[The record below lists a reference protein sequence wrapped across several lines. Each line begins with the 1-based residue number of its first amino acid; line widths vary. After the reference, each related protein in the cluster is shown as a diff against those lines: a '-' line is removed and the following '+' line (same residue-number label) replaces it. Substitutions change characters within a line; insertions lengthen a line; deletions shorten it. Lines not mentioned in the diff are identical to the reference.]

1 MADDVERVLDAT
13 DIVALITEHVTLKRS
28 GRRWVGLCPFHSEDT
43 ASFSV
48 NQEDGVYYCF
58 GCQAKG
64 NAITFVKETS
74 RVNFVE
80 ALSILAEKA
89 GITLSKDSGYDS
101 KSAERRASL
110 HRLLERASE
119 YFVESL
125 KDDKGGQQAREYLA
139 SRGIEQACWDT
150 FQIGWSPSARFNIGQ
165 ILKFPADLVVEAGLG
180 YQDQSGNLRDYL
192 RSRIVFPI
200 RDTSGAVI
208 GFGGRILPDALK
220 SLQPDQSQ
228 PPKYKNSPETLLYSK
243 RRVLYGL
250 DLAKSEIVKNGE
262 VVVCEGYTDVIVMH
276 QSGIRNAVATCGT
289 ALSQEHFERLKN
301 FAKRIVLSYDADKA
315 GQDAIE
321 RLYQFE
327 NKHNVELYV
336 ASLPGGKD
344 PAEIGVKDP
353 VSLVKAVGESKP
365 FLRFRVERVIDKGD
379 LTTSEGRARAA
390 DAALA
395 LVAEHP
401 NPLVRNDYVSSIASL
416 SGLDLKSVE
425 SRYRDLQSRAQHSAT
440 GGNGVALMR
449 AGSLRSHRHRAA
461 RPAIESLRLLVH
473 DPKVYSEFI
482 IPELFEEDAQVSL
495 AQLMAR
501 AESVKE
507 AAIAVEDKG
516 GEVAR
521 LFFELASEEREVDPL
536 DVVSR
541 QVEVAAT
548 REIRRLSSRIRS
560 RDFDGAQL
568 QKVVG
573 EIGEVRMWVEQLRDS
588 PKRDVACG
596 MLISWLGKKRIFAGE
611 AELEEHN
618 ELI

>member
-1 MADDVERVLDAT
+1 MADDVQRVLDAT
-13 DIVALITEHVTLKRS
+13 DLVALITEHVTLKKS

-64 NAITFVKETS
+64 NAITFVRETS
-74 RVNFVE
+74 HVNFVE
-80 ALSILAEKA
+80 ALSILADRA

-101 KSAERRASL
+101 RSAERRATL
-110 HRLLERASE
+110 HRLLERATE

-125 KDDKGGQQAREYLA
+125 KDDKAGKQAREYLL
-139 SRGIEQACWDT
+139 SRGIEQSSWDT

-200 RDTSGAVI
+200 RDTSGATI
-208 GFGGRILPDALK
+208 GFGGRILPDSLK
-220 SLQPDQSQ
+220 SLQPDQSP

-250 DLAKSEIVKNGE
+250 DVAKSEIVNSGE
-262 VVVCEGYTDVIVMH
+262 VVVCEGYTDVIIMH
-276 QSGIRNAVATCGT
+276 QCGIRNAVATCGT
-289 ALSQEHFERLKN
+289 ALSQEHFARLKN
-301 FAKRIVLSYDADKA
+301 FAKRIVLSYDADGA

-327 NKHNVELYV
+327 SKHSVELYV

-344 PAEIGVKDP
+344 PAEIGVRDP
-353 VSLVKAVGESKP
+353 DALVKAVGGSKP
-365 FLRFRVERVIDKGD
+365 FLRFRVERAIAKGD
-379 LTTSEGRARAA
+379 LATSEGRARAA
-390 DAALA
+390 DAALG
-395 LVAEHP
+395 LVSEHP
-401 NPLVRNDYVSSIASL
+401 NPLVRNDYISSIAAL

-425 SRYRDLQSRAQHSAT
+425 ARYRDLQARTQQAT
-440 GGNGVALMR
+440 SNGSNPGLMR
-449 AGSLRSHRHRAA
+449 SGSLRSRRHRAA

-473 DPKVYSEFI
+473 DPSIYAEFI

-495 AQLMAR
+495 AQLMASV
-501 AESVKE
+501 ENVKE
-507 AAIAVEDKG
+507 AAIAVEEKG

-548 REIRRLSSRIRS
+548 REMRRLSSRIRS
-560 RDFDGAQL
+560 RDFDGAEL
-568 QKVVG
+568 QDVVG
-573 EIGEVRMWVEQLRDS
+573 EIGEVRMWVEQLRE
-588 PKRDVACG
+588 PTKRDVACG
-596 MLISWLGKKRIFAGE
+596 MLISWLGKRRVFAGE
-611 AELEEHN
+611 QGLKGNN